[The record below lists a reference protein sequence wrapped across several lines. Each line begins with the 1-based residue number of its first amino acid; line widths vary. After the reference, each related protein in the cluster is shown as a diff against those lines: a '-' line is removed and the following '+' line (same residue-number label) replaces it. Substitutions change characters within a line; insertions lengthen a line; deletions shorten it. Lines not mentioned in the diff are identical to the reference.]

1 MSTLQ
6 AAKADRAATGFSA
19 AHPHIAA
26 HPKIADRRDAVAR
39 LAEPARGGAPDP
51 GLAHPLGANPF
62 NADPFT
68 ADPGAAL
75 QTLAFQ
81 SNVLSHI
88 DFANHS
94 FGAALAQP
102 GFAPGW
108 TVRPQREAPA
118 PARRPGYRRAKR
130 AFDLLGASVGLVLL
144 APLLLG
150 CAAAIKL
157 GSPGPVFFRQ
167 NRYGRDGRL
176 FSIYKFRTMRSDLG
190 DGTGVQQTVKN
201 DPRVTRVGA
210 FLRRSSFDELPQ
222 LLNVLDGTMSLVGP
236 RPHATMMRVGDK
248 YYFDAVKGYTARH
261 RVKPGIT
268 GLAQVRGLR
277 GEIAT
282 TERAR
287 KRVEYDIYYIENW
300 SPLLDI
306 RIMIETVLKLV
317 WDKNA
322 Y

>member
-51 GLAHPLGANPF
+51 GSANPLGADPF
-62 NADPFT
+62 N

-81 SNVLSHI
+81 ANVLSRI

-102 GFAPGW
+102 GFAPDW

-157 GSPGPVFFRQ
+157 GSRGPVFFRQ

-222 LLNVLDGTMSLVGP
+222 LLNVLEGTMSLVGP
-236 RPHATMMRVGDK
+236 RPHVPNMLAAGVRYED
-248 YYFDAVKGYTARH
+248 FDPDYMARH
-261 RVKPGIT
+261 AVLPGIT
-268 GLAQVRGLR
+268 GLAQVRGFR
-277 GEIAT
+277 GETDSYAA
-282 TERAR
+282 AR
-287 KRVEYDIYYIENW
+287 GRLDHDLEYTRTASFWGDVKIILGTLRSEFLSGTGY
-300 SPLLDI
+300 
-306 RIMIETVLKLV
+306 
-317 WDKNA
+317 
-322 Y
+322 